1 MASITLREL
10 GEILNTR
17 DDGLIKNIIQY
28 PDSIDRGRSFLY
40 RLQSQMS
47 MPPSKGMFSINAQT
61 ISTTTVLQVSIDDC
75 NSASRLQAVKPGSI
89 VILTSKTNIY
99 TKFILKITS
108 IFPFYIHGNEVGGF
122 TFTVKYLFGSSYP
135 SLQSFEEFYIELST
149 VEY

>member
-17 DDGLIKNIIQY
+17 DDGVIKNLIQY

-40 RLQSQMS
+40 RLQSQTGGQ
-47 MPPSKGMFSINAQT
+47 PSKGMFSINERT

-75 NSASRLQAVKPGSI
+75 NYASRLQPVKPGSI
-89 VILTSKTNIY
+89 IILTSKINTY
-99 TKFILKITS
+99 TKFIFKITS
-108 IFPFYIHGNEVGGF
+108 IFPFYIYGNEVGGF

-135 SLQSFEEFYIELST
+135 SLQTFEEFYIELST
-149 VEY
+149 VE